1 MKTSPTE
8 LFDRLVE
15 RKKYRVAGRLADKHL
30 VATWPTVYDAD
41 TCTVQI
47 GTIRT
52 KDDNGQPIS
61 PPVTAL
67 LPATWQ
73 PDGTLRTKAL
83 VQPRKALVS
92 HGVALETKEVFR
104 RNYDAMALLLEET
117 GVGRRIN
124 MDSWRPTEQSSGTLP
139 GVFDNENLTIL
150 ATDGILAIYRRV
162 DGTAFV
168 GHVQR
173 FTGKVES
180 LGQATKGG
188 YSAPRKAKPKKK
200 SKAERLMEEF
210 ENL

>member
-15 RKKYRVAGRLADKHL
+15 RKKYRVAGQLATKHL
-30 VATWPTVYDAD
+30 TTTWPTVYDAE
-41 TCTVQI
+41 TCTVQV

-61 PPVTAL
+61 PPVTTL

-83 VQPRKALVS
+83 VQPRKAVVS
-92 HGVALETKEVFR
+92 HGVALETKAVFSS
-104 RNYDAMALLLEET
+104 NYDAMARLLEET
-117 GVGRRIN
+117 GVGRRVNI
-124 MDSWRPTEQSSGTLP
+124 DSWRPTEPTTGTLP
-139 GVFDNENLTIL
+139 GVFDAENLTIL

-162 DGTAFV
+162 DGTSFV
-168 GHVQR
+168 GHAQR

-180 LGQATKGG
+180 LGSATKGG
-188 YSAPRKAKPKKK
+188 YSGPRKAKSKKK
-200 SKAERLMEEF
+200 SKVERLMEEF